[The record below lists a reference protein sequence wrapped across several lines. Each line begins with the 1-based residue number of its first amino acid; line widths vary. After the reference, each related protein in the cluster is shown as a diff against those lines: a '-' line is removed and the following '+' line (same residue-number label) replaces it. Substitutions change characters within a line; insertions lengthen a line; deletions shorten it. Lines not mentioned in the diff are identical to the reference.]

1 MYVLLSMN
9 FPKLQYLCMQVAMY
23 VHCMYVCLYIVCTH
37 VRTIHTYLYV
47 RMYITHNINDMKD
60 YKEETSSFISNS
72 KMKTLHYYPPV
83 VHHHQLKQSYYK
95 VNTIANMLSR
105 QIMN

>member
-9 FPKLQYLCMQVAMY
+9 FLKLQYLCMQVAMY
-23 VHCMYVCLYIVCTH
+23 VHCTYVCTSVH
-37 VRTIHTYLYV
+37 TIHTHLYV
-47 RMYITHNINDMKD
+47 RTYITHNINDMKD